1 MDEELPLAGGSDAG
15 GHSYGRSANQL
26 LRSRRKSADPLRL
39 LLQAQAITGH
49 AEHFGLGEWTETDVA
64 RILWPNGVVNAEF
77 ALQADQEV
85 QAQQRLKGS
94 CPFLF
99 AWDGKEMRFVKD
111 TVPWGSA
118 IGLRIND
125 LGSARIAATEEWYK
139 IPREDLVSRDGAYD
153 LSITGELWET
163 YYYDWLGL
171 MTVDHPQGPRSLW
184 MSVSSFLR

>member
-1 MDEELPLAGGSDAG
+1 M
-15 GHSYGRSANQL
+15 
-26 LRSRRKSADPLRL
+26 
-39 LLQAQAITGH
+39 
-49 AEHFGLGEWTETDVA
+49 
-64 RILWPNGVVNAEF
+64 VNAEF

-85 QAQQRLKGS
+85 LAQQRLKGS

-139 IPREDLVSRDGAYD
+139 IPRQDLVLRATALTICASPASYGKR
-153 LSITGELWET
+153 ITTTG
-163 YYYDWLGL
+163 
-171 MTVDHPQGPRSLW
+171 SN
-184 MSVSSFLR
+184 